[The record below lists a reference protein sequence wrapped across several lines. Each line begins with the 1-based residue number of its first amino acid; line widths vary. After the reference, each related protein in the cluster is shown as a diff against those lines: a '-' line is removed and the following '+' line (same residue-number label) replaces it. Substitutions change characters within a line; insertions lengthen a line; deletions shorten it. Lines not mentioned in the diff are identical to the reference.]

1 MLLSLLWTALI
12 MGLVGGPHCL
22 AMCAAPCGVVTGGA
36 GQGGGSQVVAVHG
49 LQSRLWLRTAL
60 FHGGRLAG
68 YASLGAA
75 SALAME
81 SLSWLTSQTTA
92 LQPFWTLTHVAVMAW
107 RSEERRVGKECR
119 SRWSPDH

>member
-36 GQGGGSQVVAVHG
+36 GQGTVQGGGQVVAVHG

-60 FHGGRLAG
+60 FHGGRLAAMG
-68 YASLGAA
+68 GVRGGSVCLNRFRAFSKWFSGSVTPPPDRAA
-75 SALAME
+75 A
-81 SLSWLTSQTTA
+81 
-92 LQPFWTLTHVAVMAW
+92 
-107 RSEERRVGKECR
+107 G
-119 SRWSPDH
+119 